1 MKRFSFPVIL
11 TLMFLFTGNKALC
24 QESLLDREINL
35 SRNAGEISFLLKE
48 LARKGKFSFT
58 YTSEIQVNRMASV
71 LYRKQSVKDHLK
83 DIFRYD
89 SINILEQNRKILLIP
104 LKKELTETVSDFR
117 SIKGLVVDSRSR
129 KPLSYSNIFL
139 RNKSTG
145 TITNFTGRFEIKLP
159 SIADQDT
166 LVVSHIGYEV
176 FTTPVAVIDTG
187 TLIVRLSSG
196 KVQIRE
202 IVVKPL
208 DPIYIITKAVENIPY
223 NYDRKPAV
231 FTGFFRES
239 TLQDNK
245 NISLSEAIINVFKEP
260 YTSLREDQI
269 KIFKGRKGTNTD
281 QKEFVEFIVQGGLY
295 NTLQLDIVKN
305 LPSFLDADYFALYK
319 YQVERT
325 ILHFDRLTYVI
336 GFEQRDGVKY
346 PCYKGKVYIDVE
358 TLAIVGATF
367 EMPETG
373 MTYAAGIYIKKTP
386 RRTGVKPLNASYQV
400 FYRHYNNRWNLSNA
414 RSHILVRVRRKKDK
428 RQDRFNSVFASVS
441 EFVITNKDTVNVV
454 RFKTDEISK
463 PRDILEKQIGE
474 TDYEF
479 WGNENIIIPE
489 EPLDKAILRIRRKNN
504 ILSEKEI
511 EAIKIEEKKEFI
523 DENKPSQIHRSDQ
536 EDGIIEIENND
547 E

>member
-1 MKRFSFPVIL
+1 MKRFSFPVTLTIL
-11 TLMFLFTGNKALC
+11 LFFTGIQALC

-35 SRNAGEISFLLKE
+35 SRNTGEISFLLRE

-58 YTSEIQVNRMASV
+58 YTSEIQADRMASV
-71 LYRKQSVKDHLK
+71 LYRKQTVKNHLK

-89 SINILEQNRKILLIP
+89 SIRVLEQNRKILLIP
-104 LKKELTETVSDFR
+104 LTKEITETVTDFK
-117 SIKGLVVDSRSR
+117 SIKGLIIDSRTR

-139 RNKSTG
+139 NNKSTG
-145 TITNFTGRFEIKLP
+145 TISNFLGRFELKLP
-159 SIADQDT
+159 STADYDT
-166 LVVSHIGYEV
+166 LVISHIGYEV
-176 FTTPVAVIDTG
+176 FTVPVAGIDTSA
-187 TLIVRLSSG
+187 LIVRLSSG
-196 KVQIRE
+196 KIQIRE
-202 IVVKPL
+202 VVVKPL
-208 DPIYIITKAVENIPY
+208 DPIYIITKAVENIPK

-239 TLQDNK
+239 TQQDNK
-245 NISLSEAIINVFKEP
+245 NISLSEAIINIFKEP
-260 YTSLREDQI
+260 YTSPREDQI
-269 KIFKGRKGTNTD
+269 KIFKGRKGTNTNE
-281 QKEFVEFIVQGGLY
+281 KEFVEFIVQGGLY

-305 LPSFLDADYFALYK
+305 LPSFLDADYFALYE

-336 GFEQRDGVKY
+336 SFEQREGVKY
-346 PCYKGKVYIDVE
+346 PCYKGRVYIDVE

-373 MTYAAGIYIKKTP
+373 MTYAAGIYVKKTP
-386 RRTGVKPLNASYQV
+386 RKTGVKPLNASYQV
-400 FYRHYNNRWNLSNA
+400 FYRNYNNRWNLSNA

-428 RQDRFNSVFASVS
+428 RQDRFNSVFASIS

-463 PRDILEKQIGE
+463 PRDILEEQIGE

-489 EPLDKAILRIRRKNN
+489 EPLDRAILRIGRRNN

-511 EAIKIEEKKEFI
+511 EAIKIEEEKE
-523 DENKPSQIHRSDQ
+523 ENKLPETQGSEEEGGIYNIDNSD
-536 EDGIIEIENND
+536 E
-547 E
+547 